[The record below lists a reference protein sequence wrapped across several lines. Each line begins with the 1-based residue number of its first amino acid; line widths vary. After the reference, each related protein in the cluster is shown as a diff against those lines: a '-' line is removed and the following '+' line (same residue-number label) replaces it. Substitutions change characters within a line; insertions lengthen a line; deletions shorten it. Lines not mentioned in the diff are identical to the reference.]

1 MKDNCIYGELWATR
15 NRPKVLL
22 GRAAVS
28 RTAIDKVSPATPPR
42 GWPAAAGCMGETP
55 GAVAVG
61 GSDLLALHRTLQAVG
76 DTQAQILAE
85 LRTREPTSA
94 AHVNGSSHHNHPRL
108 Q

>member
-42 GWPAAAGCMGETP
+42 RAPRRGLRRGT
-55 GAVAVG
+55 G
-61 GSDLLALHRTLQAVG
+61 GRGT
-76 DTQAQILAE
+76 
-85 LRTREPTSA
+85 
-94 AHVNGSSHHNHPRL
+94 
-108 Q
+108 